1 MELII
6 NNVNF
11 YLTCFFINYQKY
23 FILFSISTDDI
34 AEKPTGENKSKEESD
49 VAEEKEQE
57 EKDSEEEAEEEEEEN
72 EKEEEEA
79 EEAEEIV
86 K

>member
-1 MELII
+1 M
-6 NNVNF
+6 
-11 YLTCFFINYQKY
+11 FFINYQKY
-23 FILFSISTDDI
+23 FILFSIRTDDI
-34 AEKPTGENKSKEESD
+34 SEKPTGENKSKEEGD

-72 EKEEEEA
+72 EEEEEEA